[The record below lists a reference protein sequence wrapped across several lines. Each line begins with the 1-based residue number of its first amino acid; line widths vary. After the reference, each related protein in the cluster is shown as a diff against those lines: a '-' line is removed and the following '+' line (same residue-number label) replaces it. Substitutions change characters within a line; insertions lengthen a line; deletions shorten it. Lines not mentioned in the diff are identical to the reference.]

1 MDDESFSTV
10 AKARLR
16 QAGITLQAQVKI
28 LGGFVLLFW
37 LLEGID
43 WVLGG
48 ALDYFGVIPRTA
60 VGLRGILFGPFLH
73 GNFAHLAANT
83 VPFLILGWLVLLSGV
98 QVFWWVTGITA
109 VISGLGIWLFGATNS
124 IHLGASGLIFGYFGF
139 LLLRGF
145 FERSLGAILGSLL
158 VGIAYGGI
166 LWGVLPLEAGV
177 SWQAHLFGFIGGC
190 LAAYWLRKPVTS
202 NQ

>member
-109 VISGLGIWLFGATNS
+109 VISGLGF
-124 IHLGASGLIFGYFGF
+124 IFTTFFAYREDRRAAA
-139 LLLRGF
+139 LHQIQLVNAQKEVARKDLEIEELR
-145 FERSLGAILGSLL
+145 
-158 VGIAYGGI
+158 
-166 LWGVLPLEAGV
+166 
-177 SWQAHLFGFIGGC
+177 
-190 LAAYWLRKPVTS
+190 RKLQNRP
-202 NQ
+202 

>member
-1 MDDESFSTV
+1 
-10 AKARLR
+10 
-16 QAGITLQAQVKI
+16 
-28 LGGFVLLFW
+28 
-37 LLEGID
+37 
-43 WVLGG
+43 
-48 ALDYFGVIPRTA
+48 
-60 VGLRGILFGPFLH
+60 
-73 GNFAHLAANT
+73 
-83 VPFLILGWLVLLSGV
+83 
-98 QVFWWVTGITA
+98 
-109 VISGLGIWLFGATNS
+109 
-124 IHLGASGLIFGYFGF
+124 LIFGYFGF

-166 LWGVLPLEAGV
+166 LWGVLPLEAGI

>member
-1 MDDESFSTV
+1 
-10 AKARLR
+10 
-16 QAGITLQAQVKI
+16 LQTQVKI

-37 LLEGID
+37 LLEGVD
-43 WVLGG
+43 WLLGG
-48 ALDYFGVIPRTA
+48 ALDWFGVIPRTA

-83 VPFLILGWLVLLSGV
+83 VPFLILGWLVLLSGA
-98 QVFWWVTGITA
+98 QVFWRVTGITA

-124 IHLGASGLIFGYFGF
+124 VHLGASGLIFGYFGF

-145 FERSLGAILGSLL
+145 FERSLPAILGSLL
-158 VGIAYGGI
+158 VGIVYGGI

-177 SWQAHLFGFIGGC
+177 SWQAHLFGFIGGW
-190 LAAYWLRKPVTS
+190 LAAYWLAKPAINHVAA
-202 NQ
+202 